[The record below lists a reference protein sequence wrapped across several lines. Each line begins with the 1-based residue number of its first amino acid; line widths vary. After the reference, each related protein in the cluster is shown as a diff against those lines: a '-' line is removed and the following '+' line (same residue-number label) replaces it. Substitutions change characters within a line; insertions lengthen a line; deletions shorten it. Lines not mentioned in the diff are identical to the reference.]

1 MEGYKLECFLKKRER
16 EREREREERKMK
28 LDQNLGM
35 KEIFKTKKFMLRQD
49 FLFS

>member
-16 EREREREERKMK
+16 EREREEQKMK

-35 KEIFKTKKFMLRQD
+35 TEIFKTKKFMLQQD